1 MQFILGTVQFGSAY
15 GVSNVTGKIPETEV
29 KKILDF
35 SWNNGISCLDT
46 APAYNDSERLIGI
59 NIEKKDWKIQTKT
72 PFFEA
77 KIISNIEV
85 NFLTKMFRSS
95 LLNLNRNKI
104 ESLMIHNCDD
114 LFKPGGYK
122 IINTLESLKQ
132 EGYISKVGV
141 SVYSKSQID
150 KILDSFPVDIIQLPV
165 SILDQRLIRDG
176 SLEKIKRYGVETHA
190 RSIFLQG
197 LLLMSNESIPNYF
210 LPITSILNKF
220 KEKSAELS
228 ISKLELAL
236 SFISNIESID
246 FALIGV
252 NSLTELKQILGSKII
267 KLDLDNYSELSVNN
281 DKFMNPSNW
290 DIN

>member
-15 GVSNVTGKIPETEV
+15 GVSNVTGKIPKTEV

-35 SWNNGISCLDT
+35 SWKNGVSCLDT

-85 NFLTKMFRSS
+85 NLLTKMFKSS

-122 IINTLESLKQ
+122 IINTLESLKKD
-132 EGYISKVGV
+132 GYISDETQEGEFKITAKAENLLSSNLLYIFISGHFPRLSISLKTSAAVIAFFMFV
-141 SVYSKSQID
+141 LLLFRSFLMVMKSQIT
-150 KILDSFPVDIIQLPV
+150 F
-165 SILDQRLIRDG
+165 
-176 SLEKIKRYGVETHA
+176 
-190 RSIFLQG
+190 
-197 LLLMSNESIPNYF
+197 
-210 LPITSILNKF
+210 
-220 KEKSAELS
+220 
-228 ISKLELAL
+228 
-236 SFISNIESID
+236 
-246 FALIGV
+246 
-252 NSLTELKQILGSKII
+252 
-267 KLDLDNYSELSVNN
+267 
-281 DKFMNPSNW
+281 
-290 DIN
+290 